1 MKIDEELKLLLE
13 KKRKTDLAI
22 ANYFEQKYP
31 NKIRFSSKNFVG
43 DLGEFYFYK
52 LASCFADL
60 TQSKTSNS
68 NCDFFG
74 VLAPEYQTKFDLNK
88 EQIKIEVKTRHAQS
102 GNNHLFGVHPEK
114 FDLLAFV
121 ALADDF
127 QCRHIGIIKSSDIK
141 IDKQSRITYSDYYK
155 KGLVL
160 WKTNSWTEL

>member
-1 MKIDEELKLLLE
+1 MKIEEELKLLLE
-13 KKRKTDLAI
+13 KKRKTDSEI
-22 ANYFEQKYP
+22 ADYFKREYAD
-31 NKIRFSSKNFVG
+31 KIRFSSKKFVG

-102 GNNHLFGVHPEK
+102 GNNHLRHINPEK

-141 IDKQSRITYSDYYK
+141 IDKQNRITYSNYYK
-155 KGLVL
+155 NSLVL
-160 WKTNSWTEL
+160 WETNPWIEL